1 MGVSQ
6 VFDTYSGRGQGYE
19 ISSPNTRLGRSQ
31 TSSLWSRG
39 WNLNFL
45 SLQATWQAGANSI
58 RRRRK
63 ACFAWESTRSSAHTR
78 SSSYTPSGRR
88 CTERLVGALSQGV
101 RYAGLRRVENQGE
114 AEQSTDAAFRARGIL
129 PAVFTTS
136 GEGTRGFIRTLY
148 DKKSDVYMMS
158 IRFYMVLIFCLLF
171 NTYCFKCDLKYDAV
185 FCFTYVRTYMICY
198 TYDHSF

>member
-1 MGVSQ
+1 MKSRSLQFSVNVWQDGAEAWARVELRDCLWRCIVRCIVPGFLFPPPPPMGKFPGMVVLGCSC
-6 VFDTYSGRGQGYE
+6 FGSRSAPDSTSHRGQ
-19 ISSPNTRLGRSQ
+19 LRSV
-31 TSSLWSRG
+31 
-39 WNLNFL
+39 
-45 SLQATWQAGANSI
+45 AGAHQ
-58 RRRRK
+58 
-63 ACFAWESTRSSAHTR
+63 CHGL
-78 SSSYTPSGRR
+78 P
-88 CTERLVGALSQGV
+88 QGV

>member
-1 MGVSQ
+1 MR
-6 VFDTYSGRGQGYE
+6 TKL
-19 ISSPNTRLGRSQ
+19 PP
-31 TSSLWSRG
+31 
-39 WNLNFL
+39 
-45 SLQATWQAGANSI
+45 A
-58 RRRRK
+58 
-63 ACFAWESTRSSAHTR
+63 AHR
-78 SSSYTPSGRR
+78 Q
-88 CTERLVGALSQGV
+88 EVQEVVALSRKWCLTRDRDLFG
-101 RYAGLRRVENQGE
+101 

-148 DKKSDVYMMS
+148 DKNSDVYMMS

-198 TYDHSF
+198 TYDRSF